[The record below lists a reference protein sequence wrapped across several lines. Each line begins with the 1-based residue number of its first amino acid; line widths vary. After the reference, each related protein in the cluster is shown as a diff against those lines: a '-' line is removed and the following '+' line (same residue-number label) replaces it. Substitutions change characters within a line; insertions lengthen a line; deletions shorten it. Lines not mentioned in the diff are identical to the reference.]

1 MKIFKSIA
9 LLLLFLTLNITA
21 QAKDIQKTIYVF
33 GFAASFND
41 STVYFTNI
49 QQVDGAWIKG
59 DRTHFLINRDDYSY
73 QFRNFLN
80 SIGEHNRTCV
90 TIYDDNQ
97 ASLEKKLQK
106 MKAKY
111 TTSKKARGRYL
122 VRNLDNSAFTYEAV
136 APDEGNIIVNA
147 EEAEK
152 AANQSAKEE
161 KKQK

>member
-1 MKIFKSIA
+1 MKIFKTIA
-9 LLLLFLTLNITA
+9 LLLFLTLSMTA

-49 QQVDGAWIKG
+49 QQVDGAWVK
-59 DRTHFLINRDDYSY
+59 DRTHFLVNRDDYSY

-136 APDEGNIIVNA
+136 APDEGTITVNA

-152 AANQSAKEE
+152 AADQSAKEE
-161 KKQK
+161 KRISQ